1 MYVKGLFLETEHVP
15 FAVGEG
21 SEMVKR
27 MRLGRGDEGRAVR
40 GIKAT
45 KP

>member
-1 MYVKGLFLETEHVP
+1 METEHVP

-21 SEMVKR
+21 SEMMKR
-27 MRLGRGDEGRAVR
+27 IGLGRGDEGRAV
-40 GIKAT
+40 GCIKTT